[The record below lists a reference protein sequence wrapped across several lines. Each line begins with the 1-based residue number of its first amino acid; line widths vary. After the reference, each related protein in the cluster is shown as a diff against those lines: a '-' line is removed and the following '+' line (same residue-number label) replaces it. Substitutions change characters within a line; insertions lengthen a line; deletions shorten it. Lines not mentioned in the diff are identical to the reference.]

1 MTKLYWLIRGYDS
14 STLMFERVVD
24 LGQFTENQM
33 THLLQALVSKAGLSY
48 DEIVGAYAKRET
60 KIANNH
66 LVVHKDFAY
75 PTFMCGSNPY
85 FVASVTDENGKI
97 TRHPQCPTARISL
110 VNVVHVAPKQ
120 PRGF

>member
-14 STLMFERVVD
+14 STLIFERIVD
-24 LGQFTENQM
+24 LGQITESQM

-48 DEIVGAYAKRET
+48 YQIVGAYAKRGT

-75 PTFMCGSNPY
+75 PTFMCGSNPH
-85 FVASVTDENGKI
+85 FVASVTDKNGKI
-97 TRHPQCPTARISL
+97 TRLPNGPPQE
-110 VNVVHVAPKQ
+110 
-120 PRGF
+120 